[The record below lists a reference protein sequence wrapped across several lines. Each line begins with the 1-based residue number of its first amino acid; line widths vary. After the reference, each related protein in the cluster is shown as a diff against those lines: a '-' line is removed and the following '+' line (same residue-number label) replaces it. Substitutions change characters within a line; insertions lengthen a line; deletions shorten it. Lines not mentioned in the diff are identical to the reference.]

1 MQGLKNLG
9 ATCAINSLIQ
19 IICRNKYLRESI
31 IDTDIDNNTF
41 TIELKELLKI
51 MHIDNNSVSP
61 NKFIS
66 KLFNIFNDNFHY
78 GQQIDITELYFLTFD
93 KIFNE
98 TNISIPKLTYD
109 KKYDNMSLNDNLIN
123 EKANYIIN
131 NINNFKTNKLQ
142 ENTQGVILNIIECND
157 CNYNSYNF
165 EPFIALQLDLPNN
178 NNENISLTELLRQYL
193 KPITEKT
200 GWICD
205 KCKKSTVHTKSFKLW
220 SLPKVLI
227 FLIKRYNL
235 NSKNNKPVDINQN
248 INIRKGCILVDNN
261 LEMKYY
267 INSIGMH
274 IGNLDSGH
282 YFAICKN
289 EIDNKFILYDDLN
302 IKIFNKDNKNFLKKN
317 SEAYMVV
324 YSV

>member
-31 IDTDIDNNTF
+31 IDTDIDDNTF

-61 NKFIS
+61 NKFIT
-66 KLFNIFNDNFHY
+66 KLFNIFNDNFQY

-157 CNYNSYNF
+157 CNYSY
-165 EPFIALQLDLPNN
+165 
-178 NNENISLTELLRQYL
+178 
-193 KPITEKT
+193 
-200 GWICD
+200 C
-205 KCKKSTVHTKSFKLW
+205 H
-220 SLPKVLI
+220 
-227 FLIKRYNL
+227 
-235 NSKNNKPVDINQN
+235 
-248 INIRKGCILVDNN
+248 
-261 LEMKYY
+261 
-267 INSIGMH
+267 
-274 IGNLDSGH
+274 
-282 YFAICKN
+282 
-289 EIDNKFILYDDLN
+289 
-302 IKIFNKDNKNFLKKN
+302 
-317 SEAYMVV
+317 
-324 YSV
+324 